1 MRKQLLGLSPT
12 EVGIPVDKYGQT
24 NLQIS
29 WETRM
34 MTFSTNGNYLTLT
47 VVYLSVKKNWSW
59 RISEEVV
66 IHLYFILKKDYNAN
80 ISYLLLKSNTITT

>member
-12 EVGIPVDKYGQT
+12 EVGIPVDKYGQA